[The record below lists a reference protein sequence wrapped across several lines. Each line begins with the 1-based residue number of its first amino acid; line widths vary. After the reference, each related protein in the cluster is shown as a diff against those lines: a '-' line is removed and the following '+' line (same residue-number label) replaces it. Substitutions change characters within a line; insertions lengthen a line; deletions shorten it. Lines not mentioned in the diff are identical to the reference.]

1 MARHYLDAY
10 PVDGGKIEIP
20 VPAVDMATGRGRFGS
35 SGSYLSGGAYVRKS
49 LYGARNFNVSW
60 NNLNTDG
67 MNRILQLEEAG
78 SFVWDNPMAYRNV
91 ALPWLA
97 NHGNVQ
103 GSVNFLG
110 TTQNY
115 IIKSPSITEASINS
129 IAGAFDG
136 YPQESGNR
144 TPTIRYRINRYEST
158 DLMYFVLPEGYDCYV
173 WVVGQSVPSGPNITI
188 RRADNTGGS
197 TIVVPQSP
205 TNNTLPTAATQVTF
219 GAELLKIRLTGS
231 GGGDESFRYLDLSS
245 IQIRIV
251 PQGQPVGPLTYS
263 PGLGTSALEFTEE
276 GIDIVQHSAALD
288 MQSATATWLETGWW
302 K

>member
-1 MARHYLDAY
+1 LARHYLDAY

-60 NNLNTDG
+60 NNLDTDG
-67 MNRILQLEEAG
+67 TNRLLQLEESG
-78 SFVWDNPMAYRNV
+78 PFVWDNPMAYKNV

-110 TTQNY
+110 TTQY
-115 IIKSPSITEASINS
+115 YMVKSHSITEASINT

-136 YPQESGNR
+136 YPQENDNR
-144 TPTIRYRINRYEST
+144 TPTIRYRTEPYEST

-173 WVVGQSVPSGPNITI
+173 WVVGQSVSSGPRITI
-188 RRADNTGGS
+188 LRADGAGGAS
-197 TIVVPQSP
+197 TARPQSP
-205 TNNTLPTAATQVTF
+205 TNNTLPTVATQVTT
-219 GAELLKIRLTGS
+219 GKGLLKIRITGS
-231 GGGDESFRYLDLSS
+231 GVSDESHRYLDLSS

-276 GIDIVQHSAALD
+276 GLQLVQHSAALD
-288 MQSATATWLETGWW
+288 MQTATATWLETGWW